1 MNAFKGLLWKDFR
14 TSKVWFYGWIGII
27 FLIYIIGM
35 VIGNLVNEPIIVQ
48 IFIIMIGV
56 FHFAFLPGIVLSML
70 RLEGK
75 TQLWLHSPYS
85 GFSLLLPKLII
96 AFIYS
101 TVSLLLVD
109 LLGVINLAVF
119 PEDSLFSYW
128 PIKEGILFNLGVT
141 VVGLYFS
148 GWTIF
153 LWTFYHSLSKF
164 PSIKNIRWIF
174 VAGFII
180 VYQSVVAFLMSIKWV
195 ERILFETFTV
205 EVSSGVFFSV
215 GSSEAKAGF
224 EPEMIQLPLLP
235 FVFEGMVMVIVFII
249 SCWLLDRKVEV

>member
-1 MNAFKGLLWKDFR
+1 MNAFKGLLWKDFK
-14 TSKVWFYGWIGII
+14 TSKVWFYGWIAII

-35 VIGNLVNEPIIVQ
+35 VIGNFVNEPIIVQ

-56 FHFAFLPGIVLSML
+56 FHIAFLPGIVVSML

-85 GFSLLLPKLII
+85 GFMLLLPKLII

-101 TVSLLLVD
+101 TVSLLIVD
-109 LLGVINLAVF
+109 LLGVITMAVF
-119 PEDSLFSYW
+119 PEDSIFSYW

-153 LWTFYHSLSKF
+153 LWTFYHSLSKY
-164 PSIKNIRWIF
+164 PSIKSIRWIF

-180 VYQSVVAFLMSIKWV
+180 VYQSVVAFLMSIEWV
-195 ERILFETFTV
+195 ERFLFDTFTV

-215 GSSEAKAGF
+215 GSNEANAGF
-224 EPEMIQLPLLP
+224 DPEMILLPLLP
-235 FVFEGMVMVIVFII
+235 LVFEGMVMMIVFII
-249 SCWLLDRKVEV
+249 ACWLLDRKVEV